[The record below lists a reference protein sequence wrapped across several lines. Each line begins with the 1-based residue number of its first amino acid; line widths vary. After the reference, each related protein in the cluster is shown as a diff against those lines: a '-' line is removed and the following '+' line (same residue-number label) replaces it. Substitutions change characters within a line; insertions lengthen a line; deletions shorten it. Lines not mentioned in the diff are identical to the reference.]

1 MSCQLIVL
9 SQFQDISSIKRYL
22 FPFLKDCTPD
32 PSGTEDAWSSS
43 WDWTVESQNQD
54 EEEENHN
61 RRKEH
66 ETWLQ
71 DSIISLSPANDLLAI
86 ANEDRIVLLAQKYDP
101 QGSEESLESK
111 LSPVWQGSLRQE
123 EGEQITAVLCLPLAS
138 QKKSMQGAPDWT
150 CVIVGFSSGYI
161 RMYTENGTLLLS
173 QLLHEEPVQKLKCKS
188 YEAPRY
194 LGMAEQHEELMIL
207 YKKAF
212 LTIDGFSLFQSL
224 RACRNQVARAAASH
238 SESFLQAP
246 PLAYK
251 KWAFQDQD
259 QIFDQCSR
267 GICSPSAFSQM
278 TIASNVKGF
287 YSAVRLSPPA
297 TSLYITSGS
306 FPCVGFFYAE
316 EGSMQ
321 PILSDVAYAVA
332 HKLKSAFVSAASGL
346 LGFGS
351 ENKEK
356 RRPKIEPAT
365 TLPLRFGLPD
375 KRRIG
380 ESIVLSPN
388 NKYAATTDSYGRVI
402 LLDVQRGIGIRMWK
416 GYRDAQVGWVQ
427 VKEEKSQCTNPQKM
441 QRLAQFFVIYA
452 PRRGILEVWTAVYGP
467 RVAAFNVCKRC
478 RLICQGYGMMGLNNV
493 TSRDT
498 KTKTF
503 QIALVDTNGFIKTID
518 VPFHLA
524 LSDKSSKRARDLHLL
539 KKLKTLLKECN
550 EESES
555 LKSTVKETLLD
566 MKISSIAQQGVERV
580 LNTKYL
586 STVTM
591 QNIIRGCINQMSG
604 KAEEALDIDSRLF
617 LLFCQ
622 SQNQL
627 LRTYSMLDK
636 AKSTC
641 YEPKPI
647 SNVEQHLMNI
657 LSATKSEIEHVLRQL
672 IAYDAPNNF
681 NTSAVQCTVTFE
693 EQPMSVTN
701 FLSCFEYPLHRQE
714 SQTDSSQ
721 SSPSPST
728 LSVSSSG
735 GNLPIVSKIRKIPE
749 DKKNALCD
757 LFYDGC
763 LSNKVSAEDL
773 SRILQDCAI
782 PPDHLMD
789 LLQHYWLSSD
799 NRNIETQVYNLY
811 HVILTL
817 TRMSDTSDVM
827 TSVDSISPW
836 WEKIREACTQ
846 STNSRAAYILALTA
860 RGVAMDM
867 MTSKTKAKD
876 PDADTADTSQ
886 SDKAD
891 NGISEWEDVSVD
903 YEKWNVLIRQ
913 LEDTLALNSL
923 LKMKIPP
930 PSMSTISS
938 AASEPL
944 LVSVSHLLDG
954 GRGSIPEIVAK
965 FISRANFSH
974 EVLNRPRGLVLSE
987 TVEMAEEPLE
997 NIHVRFEEQFLGQ
1010 LDTLQ
1015 ERFPHSLDSD
1025 VLLANCSWE
1034 YIVLWN
1040 KDLEQYH
1047 YLQTSLNYLNTIQ
1060 NAVLRQGL
1068 GTMLWNMFA
1077 VKRLSA
1083 AANLMEKVGK
1093 HPKERLCRKEI
1104 GISDTIL
1111 IHFVGLVS
1119 HLLAILM
1126 KANCEADEV
1135 PVFNIEPLWQTI
1147 RGPASLVELAVDQK
1161 ATNYGLLLHH
1171 YLLCQFMYAILK
1183 FGLKS
1188 IKVLSLFDC
1197 KGQNS
1202 FFKDLHTHPA
1212 LPTKLKDA
1220 NILAERNKFYKKVI
1234 SQSVEDF
1241 SKKDKQSQ
1249 DSLSASMTA
1258 SVPESTQMTF
1268 VPWNESHA
1276 EWPSL
1281 IIEIARV
1288 FEEDVDQLRIYHVRE
1303 LYLRGLDK
1311 TAEEVLLTMN
1321 LDPELGAS
1329 LLEVLGQRIV
1339 YYIEKQNP
1347 SKSLDIYASMT
1358 TSLSQWLKKQ
1368 DTTSLYTPDCSVP
1381 AICQLLNQV
1390 VKCLEEGSDYYNRA
1404 IALVE
1409 LVSTLKTS

>member
-1 MSCQLIVL
+1 MSCQLVVL
-9 SQFQDISSIKRYL
+9 SQFQDIYSIKRYL
-22 FPFLKDCTPD
+22 FPFLRDCTPD
-32 PSGTEDAWSSS
+32 PATTEDAWSTS
-43 WDWTVESQNQD
+43 WDWAVDSHTQED

-71 DSIISLSPANDLLAI
+71 DSILSLSPANDLLAI
-86 ANEDRIVLLAQKYDP
+86 ANEDRIVILAQKYDP

-111 LSPVWQGSLRQE
+111 LTTVWQGSLRQE

-173 QLLHEEPVQKLKCKS
+173 QLLHEEPVQRLKCKS

-224 RACRNQVARAAASH
+224 RACRNQVARAAASR
-238 SESFLQAP
+238 SESSLQAP

-259 QIFDQCSR
+259 QIFDQCS
-267 GICSPSAFSQM
+267 GGVCSPSAFSQM

-297 TSLYITSGS
+297 TSLYITAGS

-351 ENKEK
+351 DSKEK

-375 KRRIG
+375 KRRHA

-441 QRLAQFFVIYA
+441 QRLAQFLVIYA

-493 TSRDT
+493 TSRDS

-539 KKLKTLLKECN
+539 KKLKTLLKDSN

-555 LKSTVKETLLD
+555 LKTSVRDTLLD
-566 MKISSIAQQGVERV
+566 IRISSIAQQGVERV

-586 STVTM
+586 STLTM
-591 QNIIRGCINQMSG
+591 QTIIKACIRQMFS
-604 KAEEALDIDSRLF
+604 KAEETLDIDGRLF
-617 LLFCQ
+617 LFFCQ
-622 SQNQL
+622 SQSQL
-627 LRTYSMLDK
+627 LRTYSMLDN

-641 YEPKPI
+641 EEQKPI
-647 SNVEQHLMNI
+647 TNVEQHLVTV
-657 LSATKSEIEHVLRQL
+657 LSATKAEIEHVMRQL
-672 IAYDAPNNF
+672 TSYDAPNDF
-681 NTSAVQCTVTFE
+681 NTSAVQVCVTFE
-693 EQPMSVTN
+693 EQKMSVTN

-714 SQTDSSQ
+714 SQSD
-721 SSPSPST
+721 SSPSSPGATIGST
-728 LSVSSSG
+728 AG
-735 GNLPIVSKIRKIPE
+735 TTPIVSKIKKIPE
-749 DKKNALCD
+749 DKKHALCN
-757 LFYDGC
+757 LFFDGC
-763 LSNKVSAEDL
+763 LSSRVSAEEL
-773 SRILQDCAI
+773 SKILQDCAI
-782 PPDHLMD
+782 PPDNLMD

-811 HVILTL
+811 HIITSL

-860 RGVAMDM
+860 RGVATDM
-867 MTSKTKAKD
+867 MSSKTKAKD

-886 SDKAD
+886 TDKVD
-891 NGISEWEDVSVD
+891 TSMEWEDVSVD
-903 YEKWNVLIRQ
+903 HEKWNVLIRQ
-913 LEDTLALNSL
+913 LEDSLALNSL

-930 PSMSTISS
+930 PSTPKIISP
-938 AASEPL
+938 APEQI

-974 EVLNRPRGLVLSE
+974 EILNRRRGLPLSDA
-987 TVEMAEEPLE
+987 VEMAEEPLE

-1015 ERFPHSLDSD
+1015 VRFPHSLDSD

-1047 YLQTSLNYLNTIQ
+1047 YLQSSLNYLNTIQ

-1083 AANLMEKVGK
+1083 AAHLMEKVGK

-1111 IHFVGLVS
+1111 IHFIGLIS
-1119 HLLAILM
+1119 NLLAILM

-1135 PVFNIEPLWQTI
+1135 PVFNIEPLWQTV

-1212 LPTKLKDA
+1212 LPTKIKDA
-1220 NILAERNKFYKKVI
+1220 SIIAERNKFYKKVI

-1241 SKKDKQSQ
+1241 SKKDKKSQ
-1249 DSLSASMTA
+1249 ETLSASMSAT
-1258 SVPESTQMTF
+1258 VPDSSQMTF
-1268 VPWNESHA
+1268 VPWNESNA

-1288 FEEDVDQLRIYHVRE
+1288 FEEDVDELRIYHVRE
-1303 LYLRGLDK
+1303 LYLRRLDK

-1321 LDPELGAS
+1321 LEPELGAA
-1329 LLEVLGQRIV
+1329 LLAVLGQRIA
-1339 YYIEKQNP
+1339 YYIEQQTP
-1347 SKSLDIYASMT
+1347 SRSLDIYASMT

-1368 DTTSLYTPDCSVP
+1368 DIASLHTPDCSVS
-1381 AICQLLNQV
+1381 AMGQLLNQI
-1390 VKCLEEGSDYYNRA
+1390 VKCLEEDSEDYNRA
-1404 IALVE
+1404 IALVD